1 MFLLQNDLHINA
13 YFLLVELVELVEQIL
28 IGCEWATY
36 CTLYK

>member
-13 YFLLVELVELVEQIL
+13 YFLLVELVEQIL